1 MTIRL
6 ALLEDALVPGAR
18 LSWRPAPRALYVRRG
33 ELRVTGAAGHKVLPA
48 ESCTLLE
55 GALELEGDGEAWTFE
70 LSAGSVDDLS
80 LADKART
87 ILAHD
92 IDRDPGEPVLLRADR
107 VEFEPS
113 GVTPR
118 HGHRGPGIR
127 RLVHGRLA
135 AEIGREVRRIEPGT
149 AWFET
154 GADPVVGR
162 NLAPSSA
169 FVRAMALSPELKG
182 KPTFI
187 PWSPE
192 EAAKP
197 RGTKPRQFFDEGVR
211 LPAS

>member
-1 MTIRL
+1 MTLRL
-6 ALLEDALVPGAR
+6 SLFEDIVAPGAR

-33 ELRVTGAAGHKVLPA
+33 ELRLAGPGVPGVLPA

-55 GALELEGDGEAWTFE
+55 GALEIEGDGEAWTFE
-70 LSAGSVDDLS
+70 LAAGNVNDLD
-80 LADKART
+80 ARDKARVV
-87 ILAHD
+87 LAHD
-92 IDRDPGEPVLLRADR
+92 VDLDPAAPVLLRADR
-107 VEFEPS
+107 VEFEPG

-118 HGHRGPGIR
+118 HGHRGAGIR

-162 NLAPSSA
+162 SLAPSSA
-169 FVRAMALSPELKG
+169 FVRAMALPPELKG
-182 KPTFI
+182 KPTFV

-192 EAAKP
+192 EADKP
-197 RGTKPRQFFDEGVR
+197 RGTKPRQFFDEIVR
-211 LPAS
+211 LPPR